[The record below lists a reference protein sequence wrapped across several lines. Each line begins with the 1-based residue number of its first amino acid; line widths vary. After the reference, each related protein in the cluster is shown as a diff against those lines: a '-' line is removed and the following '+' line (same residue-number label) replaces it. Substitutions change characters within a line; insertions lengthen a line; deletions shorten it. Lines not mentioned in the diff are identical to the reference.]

1 MTTFDPDTAVQDRDV
16 LLDIHRRFD
25 GEIALDAEVLHP
37 GTLTVRDPVSLLAG

>member
-37 GTLTVRDPVSLLAG
+37 GTLTLGDPVSLLPG